1 MNAFH
6 ALRATRRLA
15 GIGALALAVLAGAA
29 VPALAGDA
37 ARHAQRKATPVLHFY
52 SVTSSFTY
60 TTAAGKVL
68 AQPPSQPAAG
78 DRLELTDVDYK
89 GNHVHHA
96 KRWTVSDHTLCIFGA
111 DGGAPTCDGQAAI
124 GGNQLLLFHTPGG
137 GQGGETVVS
146 GGTGRYAGATGT
158 VEMTEITGT
167 NDSDIVVT
175 LQLAKE
181 RVAGGRRSPGSA
193 SGAAAHARGDLP
205 PSSDG

>member
-1 MNAFH
+1 MNALH
-6 ALRATRRLA
+6 VPRAARRLA
-15 GIGALALAVLAGAA
+15 GIGALTLAALAAAA
-29 VPALAGDA
+29 VPALAGDGA
-37 ARHAQRKATPVLHFY
+37 KHAHKTTLVLHFY

-68 AQPPSQPAAG
+68 AQPPAQPAAG

-89 GNHVHHA
+89 GSHAHHA
-96 KRWTVSDHTLCIFGA
+96 KRWTVSDHTICIFGA

-137 GQGGETVVS
+137 GQGGPTVVS

-158 VEMTEITGT
+158 VDMTEITGT

-175 LQLAKE
+175 VQLAK
-181 RVAGGRRSPGSA
+181 
-193 SGAAAHARGDLP
+193 
-205 PSSDG
+205 